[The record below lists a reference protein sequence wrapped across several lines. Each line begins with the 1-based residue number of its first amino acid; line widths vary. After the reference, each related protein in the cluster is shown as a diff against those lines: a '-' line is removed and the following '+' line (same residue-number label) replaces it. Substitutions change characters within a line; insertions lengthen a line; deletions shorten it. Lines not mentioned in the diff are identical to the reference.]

1 MGYQKSLELSGEKL
15 QGVTYIE
22 SIGRLLDK
30 LRPAGT
36 QRDRAGNRAFFFDQ
50 YVALLLMYF
59 FNPVLD
65 SLRGLQKASELKKV
79 QKQCQCGR
87 VSLGALSEAGRVF
100 EPEKLREIVQEL
112 SAQNDPATLPAERE
126 ALRTLTAV
134 DGSLLPALP
143 RMTWALWQ
151 DDRHRAAKLHLHFE
165 VARGIPV
172 DANGTCAQES
182 EIRQL
187 RHSVEGG
194 RLYVVDRGYV
204 AYELL
209 EEIMQAR
216 ASFIVR
222 VKSNTAFTVQE
233 ERPIAPEAQAAGV
246 IRDVIVARLGT
257 EHHKRQV
264 TRPVRLVEVRSGVD
278 TILVVTDRL
287 DLPAD
292 LVALAYRYRWSVEL
306 FFRWLKCV
314 LGCRH
319 LLGESFHAVQIQMY
333 AALIASL
340 LLVAWTPKKPNKR
353 TFEMLC
359 FYFSGWATE
368 DELQR
373 HIEQLPTASG

>member
-1 MGYQKSLELSGEKL
+1 MGYQRSLPLSEKRL
-15 QGVTYIE
+15 QGFKYIE
-22 SIGRLLDK
+22 SIGQLLDK
-30 LRPAGT
+30 LRPIGT
-36 QRDRAGNRAFFFDQ
+36 HRDRAGNRGLFFDQ

-79 QKQCQCGR
+79 QQQCRSQR
-87 VSLGALSEAGRVF
+87 VSLGALSEAASVF
-100 EPEKLREIVQEL
+100 DPEKLREIVREL
-112 SAQNDPATLPAERE
+112 SGQVGPASLPAEQE
-126 ALRTLTAV
+126 AMRSLTAV
-134 DGSLLPALP
+134 DGSLLKALP

-151 DDRHRAAKLHLHFE
+151 DDQHRAAKLHLHFE

-172 DANGTCAQES
+172 DASLTCGQES

-187 RHSVEGG
+187 RTSLEAG
-194 RLYVVDRGYV
+194 RLYVLDRGYV

-209 EEIMQAR
+209 EEIMQAH

-222 VKSNTAFTVQE
+222 VKANTAFTVRE
-233 ERPIAPEAQAAGV
+233 ERLLAPEAQAAGV

-257 EHHKRQV
+257 DHHKRAV
-264 TRPVRLVEVRSGVD
+264 MRPVRLVEVQSGDD
-278 TILVVTDRL
+278 TILLLTDRL
-287 DLPAD
+287 ALPAE

-319 LLGESFHAVQIQMY
+319 FLGESFHAVQIQVY
-333 AALIASL
+333 AALLASL
-340 LLVAWTPKKPNKR
+340 LLVAWTQKKPNKR

-359 FYFSGWATE
+359 FYFSGWATD
-368 DELQR
+368 DELQ
-373 HIEQLPTASG
+373 HHLEQLPTASG

>member
-1 MGYQKSLELSGEKL
+1 MRG
-15 QGVTYIE
+15 I
-22 SIGRLLDK
+22 
-30 LRPAGT
+30 
-36 QRDRAGNRAFFFDQ
+36 QR
-50 YVALLLMYF
+50 
-59 FNPVLD
+59 
-65 SLRGLQKASELKKV
+65 ASELKKV
-79 QKQCQCGR
+79 QRQCRTGR
-87 VSLGALSEAGRVF
+87 VSLGALSEAAAIF
-100 EPEKLREIVQEL
+100 EPERLREIIREL
-112 SAQNDPATLPAERE
+112 SVQVGPAAMSAEQE

-143 RMTWALWQ
+143 RMAWALWQ

-172 DANGTCAQES
+172 DASITCGQES

-187 RHSVEGG
+187 RCSVEAG
-194 RLYVVDRGYV
+194 RLYVLDRGYV

-209 EEIMQAR
+209 REMMQAH

-222 VKSNTAFTVQE
+222 VKHNTAFTVQE
-233 ERPIAPEAQAAGV
+233 ERPISPEARAAGV
-246 IRDVIVARLGT
+246 TRDVIVARLGAD
-257 EHHKRQV
+257 HSKRLITQ
-264 TRPVRLVEVRSGVD
+264 PLRLVEVRNGDD
-278 TILVVTDRL
+278 TIRLLTDRL

-319 LLGESFHAVQIQMY
+319 LLGDSFQAVQIQVY

-340 LLVAWTPKKPNKR
+340 LLVAWTHKKPNKR

-359 FYFSGWATE
+359 FYFSGWASE
-368 DELQR
+368 DELLHHLQ
-373 HIEQLPTASG
+373 QLPNGSG

>member
-1 MGYQKSLELSGEKL
+1 MGYQRSLELSGEKL
-15 QGVTYIE
+15 QGFNYIE
-22 SIGRLLDK
+22 SVGSLLEK
-30 LRPAGT
+30 LRPVGT
-36 QRDRAGNRAFFFDQ
+36 QRDQAGNRTFFFDQ
-50 YVALLLMYF
+50 YAALLLMYF

-87 VSLGALSEAGRVF
+87 VSLGALSEAAAVF
-100 EPEKLREIVQEL
+100 EPEKLRGIVQEL
-112 SAQNDPATLPAERE
+112 SGQIDPASLSAERV

-134 DGSLLPALP
+134 DGSLLRALP

-165 VARGIPV
+165 VARGVPV
-172 DANGTCAQES
+172 DASVTCGQES

-187 RHSVEGG
+187 RHALEAG
-194 RLYVVDRGYV
+194 RLYVLDRGYV

-222 VKSNTAFTVQE
+222 VKANTAFTVQE
-233 ERPIAPEAQAAGV
+233 ERPIPPEAQAAGV

-257 EHHKRQV
+257 DHHKRQV
-264 TRPVRLVEVRSGVD
+264 TRPVRLVEVSSGAG
-278 TILVVTDRL
+278 TILLVTDRL

-319 LLGESFHAVQIQMY
+319 LLGESFHAVQIQVY

-340 LLVAWTPKKPNKR
+340 LLVAWTHKKPNKR

-368 DELQR
+368 DEVQH
-373 HIEQLPTASG
+373 HIAQLPTASG

>member
-1 MGYQKSLELSGEKL
+1 MGYQRSLELSEKEL
-15 QGVTYIE
+15 GGFKYIE
-22 SIGRLLDK
+22 SIGKLLNR
-30 LRPAGT
+30 LRPVGT
-36 QRDRAGNRAFFFDQ
+36 QRDRAGNRTLFFDQ

-59 FNPVLD
+59 FNPVLA
-65 SLRGLQKASELKKV
+65 SLRGLQKASELEKV
-79 QKQCQCGR
+79 QQQCRSKR
-87 VSLGALSEAGRVF
+87 VSLGALSEAASVF
-100 EPEKLREIVQEL
+100 EPERLREIVREL
-112 SAQNDPATLPAERE
+112 SDQVGPTALPAERE
-126 ALRTLTAV
+126 ALRPLTAV
-134 DGSLLPALP
+134 DGSLLHALP

-151 DDRHRAAKLHLHFE
+151 DDQHRAAKLHLHFE

-172 DANGTCAQES
+172 EASITCGQES

-187 RHSVEGG
+187 RTSLEAG
-194 RLYVVDRGYV
+194 RLYVLDRGYV

-233 ERPIAPEAQAAGV
+233 ERPLSPQAQAAGV
-246 IRDVIVARLGT
+246 SRDVIVARLGT
-257 EHHKRQV
+257 DHHKRLV
-264 TRPVRLVEVRSGVD
+264 TRPVRLVEVRNGDD
-278 TILVVTDRL
+278 TIFLVTDRL
-287 DLPAD
+287 DLAAD

-319 LLGESFHAVQIQMY
+319 LLGESFQAVQIQVY
-333 AALIASL
+333 TALIASL
-340 LLVAWTPKKPNKR
+340 LLVAWTHKKPNKR

-368 DELQR
+368 EELQ
-373 HIEQLPTASG
+373 HHLEQLPAASG